1 MIFALVRI
9 FVLLYGITGSRV
21 SGRPPWCTTTG
32 SSPMYKKKKLAQLK
46 LKKRRERLKA
56 KLRALKTKR
65 VTR

>member
-1 MIFALVRI
+1 
-9 FVLLYGITGSRV
+9 
-21 SGRPPWCTTTG
+21 
-32 SSPMYKKKKLAQLK
+32 MYKKKKLAQLK

>member
-1 MIFALVRI
+1 VIFALARI
-9 FVLLYGITGSRV
+9 FVLLYGIIGGRV
-21 SGRPPWCTTTG
+21 GGRPPWCATTR
-32 SSPMYKKKKLAQLK
+32 SSSMYKKKKLAQLK